1 MSKNIHWLFTII
13 FSIMIVSCV
22 DLNNAESNI
31 PLENVGSNDDNSDSD
46 EIEDEE
52 EEEEE
57 YTSSNNTIVPEYS
70 NFNQNIIWE
79 NVFTEGP
86 PGKVNRAVVDSNGD
100 AAVVFMPDNQTRVL
114 KIDGVTGEKVWSK
127 SFDNTAGFG
136 INEIV
141 DGNTI
146 DYIISGGKGETQ
158 ERWVARISGVD
169 GSEIWNKTYSYDGD
183 RDQYD
188 AVRMTIVGSDN
199 YIYGS
204 GFVQGGDKETIFMVY
219 DGKAMIIKIDPS
231 DGSEIWTEVNPS
243 SEYALAVVE
252 SSSGDLFY
260 GGFNS
265 RRDLLTLSKLE
276 KNGEEIWTE
285 MLENTDRIIPYDMT
299 IDSSDIIYYGGH
311 TGRQGAGDPFDYT
324 CIKLDTD
331 AKISWIKH
339 YGNPR
344 GYDMEYIRSELY
356 GVKVN
361 SFGIF
366 LFGGT
371 GDESGSFSETS
382 PTYLSSDIW
391 NGWVLIIDPEGNIL
405 QSDVFCQEN
414 VNTATEYGC
423 LTEDGYMIFNDTDA
437 FGDTEVGV
445 IKVKL

>member
-1 MSKNIHWLFTII
+1 
-13 FSIMIVSCV
+13 MIVSCM

-57 YTSSNNTIVPEYS
+57 YTSLNNTIVPEYS

-79 NVFTEGP
+79 NVFTEGT

-114 KIDGVTGEKVWSK
+114 KINGVTGEKVWSK
-127 SFDNTAGFG
+127 SFDNTVGFG
-136 INEIV
+136 ISEII
-141 DGNTI
+141 DGDNI
-146 DYIISGGKGETQ
+146 DYIVSGGIGETQ
-158 ERWVARISGVD
+158 ERWVARLSGVD
-169 GSEIWNKTYSYDGD
+169 GSEMWSKTYPFDGNEY
-183 RDQYD
+183 QYD

-204 GFVQGGDKETIFMVY
+204 GFVQGGDNETIFMVY
-219 DGKAMIIKIDPS
+219 GGKAMIIKIDPS
-231 DGSEIWTEVNPS
+231 DGSEIWTTLNAN

-252 SSSGDLFY
+252 SSSGDLYY
-260 GGFNS
+260 GGFS
-265 RRDLLTLSKLE
+265 SKSDLLTLSKLDR
-276 KNGEEIWTE
+276 NGQEIWTE
-285 MLENTDRIIPYDMT
+285 MLENTERILPYDMT
-299 IDSSDIIYYGGH
+299 IDRSDIIYYGGH
-311 TGRQGAGDPFDYT
+311 TGRRGAGYPYDYT

-371 GDESGSFSETS
+371 GDESSSFSES
-382 PTYLSSDIW
+382 SSTYLSSDIW
-391 NGWVLIIDPEGNIL
+391 NGWVLIIDPDGNIL
-405 QSDVFCQEN
+405 RSDVFCQEN
-414 VNTATEYGC
+414 VNTATEYGS
-423 LTEDGYMIFNDTDA
+423 LTDDGYMIFNDTDA

-445 IKVKL
+445 IKVKLEN

>member
-1 MSKNIHWLFTII
+1 
-13 FSIMIVSCV
+13 MIVSCV

>member
-1 MSKNIHWLFTII
+1 
-13 FSIMIVSCV
+13 MIVSCV

-57 YTSSNNTIVPEYS
+57 YTSLNNTIVPEYS